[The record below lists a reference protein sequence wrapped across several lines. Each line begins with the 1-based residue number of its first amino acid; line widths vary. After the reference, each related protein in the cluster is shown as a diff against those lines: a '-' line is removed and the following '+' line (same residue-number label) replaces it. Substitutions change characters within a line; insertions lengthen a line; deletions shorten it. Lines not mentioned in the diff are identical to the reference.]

1 MTIYGDGT
9 GRWHSETMEAF
20 ASKESPS
27 LIHII
32 LDCQEA
38 IAAHPENP
46 KCAQYQDEI
55 HYASME
61 LTKRGIAIRDL
72 KVMLVCTQCK
82 TDHISACPDNHQIKG
97 FDIWCWSCDKP
108 SNKIEVTV

>member
-1 MTIYGDGT
+1 MALYNDGT
-9 GRWHSETMEAF
+9 GKWHSETM
-20 ASKESPS
+20 ASYKLKTVES
-27 LIHII
+27 LNHII
-32 LDCQEA
+32 CDCQQA
-38 IAAHPENP
+38 IKAFPENP

-61 LTKRGIAIRDL
+61 LTKRGRAIRDL

-108 SNKIEVTV
+108 SNKVEVAV